1 MSGIMPDDMKKIN
14 ELPRKRINFDMSYE
28 DAFGDDVAIYRQC
41 VGGLKIL
48 DANRIRHI
56 KTIREMNFFKSQ
68 HDDTWY
74 PETFEAY
81 SELTAFRKVKLQG
94 TNPEQFA
101 TFKNKFD
108 KKTRYMGLPNLK
120 RANVPIAW
128 TQEMINEW
136 KKCKN
141 DPIYFGENYCTIV
154 HIDHGTILPTMR
166 PYQKEML
173 DIMYNNRLTIA
184 NLSRQLGKCVIGDTM
199 ITVRNKRTGEI
210 KEMSIKEFHET
221 TRKPA

>member
-1 MSGIMPDDMKKIN
+1 MPEEMAKIN
-14 ELPRKRINFDMSYE
+14 ELPKKRINFDMTYE
-28 DAFGDDVAIYRQC
+28 EAFGQERAIYRQC
-41 VGGLKIL
+41 VGGLRIL
-48 DANRIRHI
+48 DPNRIRLLKVI
-56 KTIREMNFFKSQ
+56 KEMTFFKSQ

-81 SELTAFRKVKLQG
+81 AELTAFRKVKLQG

-128 TQEMINEW
+128 TQEMIDEW
-136 KKCKN
+136 KKCKA

-166 PYQKEML
+166 PYQKEL
-173 DIMYNNRLTIA
+173 LNIMYNNRLTIA
-184 NLSRQLGKCVIGDTM
+184 NLSRQLGKCVSGDTE
-199 ITVRNKRTGEI
+199 ITVRNKNTGEI
-210 KEMSIKEFHET
+210 KIVSIKDFHEST
-221 TRKPA
+221 KQNLA